1 MEHTKQQYSVVY
13 FKYNFISPD
22 SQCTLKILHLYYSID
37 IVLLL
42 IKYWNV
48 ML

>member
-1 MEHTKQQYSVVY
+1 M
-13 FKYNFISPD
+13 NFITTID
-22 SQCTLKILHLYYSID
+22 SKNFKNLQFFID